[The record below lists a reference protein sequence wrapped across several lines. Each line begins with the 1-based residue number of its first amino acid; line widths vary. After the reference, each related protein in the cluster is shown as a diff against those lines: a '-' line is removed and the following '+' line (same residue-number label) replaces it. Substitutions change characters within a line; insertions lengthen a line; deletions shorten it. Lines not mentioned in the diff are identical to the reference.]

1 MVVVVWGVASERN
14 RDRGRKRKTERR
26 EKQRG
31 GKGGRGIATRDSKT
45 TE

>member
-1 MVVVVWGVASERN
+1 MREGGVVSERN

-31 GKGGRGIATRDSKT
+31 GREK
-45 TE
+45 EE